1 MCSSDL
7 EDEYEEEESDED
19 PDATPVVTEKD
30 PTEAND
36 EPDNEAAAE
45 NPEATAGPKKGRRAR
60 PQVKIPEACIDKAK
74 RALAEG
80 RNMPKGASRQEL
92 LAYRWLLNKERK
104 RLIKLRKELDVTQ
117 VINGVAKDI
126 ERVNAEAKQS

>member
-1 MCSSDL
+1 M
-7 EDEYEEEESDED
+7 
-19 PDATPVVTEKD
+19 VTEKD

-45 NPEATAGPKKGRRAR
+45 NPEATARPKKGKRTR
-60 PQVKIPEACIDKAK
+60 PQVKIHEACIDMAK

-92 LAYRWLLNKERK
+92 LAYRWLLNKER
-104 RLIKLRKELDVTQ
+104 E
-117 VINGVAKDI
+117 
-126 ERVNAEAKQS
+126 